1 MRSRFCLI
9 RRFDLRWLAREGDL
23 ALLAMRVAT
32 GVFLIDGV
40 LDNLMSS
47 QRMREFEQFLRV
59 HDFPLPQL
67 AAPFSVLTQLC
78 VGALLIVGL
87 FTRWASLL
95 LVATFVVALVMV
107 HWNQGLR
114 EWWPAL
120 ALVVIGLLL
129 ATSGPGEWSL
139 DSLSRRRR

>member
-1 MRSRFCLI
+1 M
-9 RRFDLRWLAREGDL
+9 

-67 AAPFSVLTQLC
+67 AAPFSVVTQLC
-78 VGALLIVGL
+78 AGALLIVGL

-95 LVATFVVALVMV
+95 LVVTFVVALVMV

-129 ATSGPGEWSL
+129 ATSGPGKWSL
-139 DSLSRRRR
+139 DGLSRRR